1 MSRTKSKSQRN
12 REPLR
17 LAFYGLATSELDIF
31 TEVRRRERS
40 SLVLVVDPGPMAIA
54 KRLAEIAGVQAS
66 SDPWDL
72 TKAEV
77 DWIVTGKLVRAPGAP
92 LRRARE
98 GGVTVLDVAE
108 AVKRLEGLECR
119 GDVADSLAAELE
131 PSAAGAAKAA
141 SGSTQRP
148 TLGER
153 EQPGVK
159 SKAAVPDSEESAFAV
174 AREDWAPPLYE
185 KAVAASVGEGE
196 YPKSLPAGEGAASAS
211 ADGAPSLTEA
221 NRAQENA
228 GAGDERVVA
237 EEIEAK
243 EETKASEET
252 KAPGK
257 VKAAKRARDAEE
269 TRGTE
274 VAPAAEESHIA
285 ERISAPEETTTPEE
299 ILVSRGEEPPPDGK
313 SAYRRRRVESPLLR
327 PTEGRFESA
336 HIVNWAL
343 EGMISSVRGSWGV
356 ALARSDGDIHL
367 VERGIDLRAERPDL
381 WEWLRDSVEREG
393 QADAVPPQ
401 GSDKLVWVPLRVNSS
416 LVGVV
421 LLGTHSGS
429 EGFSQSDRLWLEK
442 VGERITS
449 ILCSTASSTVI
460 ETSDSGPIA
469 PDSVWAAPALERAA
483 WAREWLREHFEAAG
497 CWLFATLE
505 DSPEPRLIDEDWGSA
520 SPPFFSSTVR
530 EAMEL
535 YEPQVWVELGGERC
549 HVIQPLA
556 PWGVKWLVVLEGVP
570 WRGEGTATLARL
582 KKYAATLARVL
593 KNT

>member
-1 MSRTKSKSQRN
+1 
-12 REPLR
+12 
-17 LAFYGLATSELDIF
+17 
-31 TEVRRRERS
+31 
-40 SLVLVVDPGPMAIA
+40 
-54 KRLAEIAGVQAS
+54 
-66 SDPWDL
+66 
-72 TKAEV
+72 
-77 DWIVTGKLVRAPGAP
+77 
-92 LRRARE
+92 
-98 GGVTVLDVAE
+98 VTVLDVAE
-108 AVKRLEGLECR
+108 AVKQLEGLEHR
-119 GDVADSLAAELE
+119 GDVADSLAAEREL
-131 PSAAGAAKAA
+131 SAAGAAKAA

-148 TLGER
+148 TPGER
-153 EQPGVK
+153 EPSGVK
-159 SKAAVPDSEESAFAV
+159 SKAAVPDREEPAFGIAQ
-174 AREDWAPPLYE
+174 EDWAPPLYE
-185 KAVAASVGEGE
+185 KVVAASVGEGV
-196 YPKSLPAGEGAASAS
+196 ASAR
-211 ADGAPSLTEA
+211 ADGAPSLAEA
-221 NRAQENA
+221 QRAHE
-228 GAGDERVVA
+228 GTGTGDERVVS
-237 EEIEAK
+237 EEIEVK

-257 VKAAKRARDAEE
+257 IKAAKKTEASEE

-299 ILVSRGEEPPPDGK
+299 ILVTRGEGPPPDGK
-313 SAYRRRRVESPLLR
+313 SAYRRPRVESPLFR
-327 PTEGRFESA
+327 PTEGRFESS

-343 EGMISSVRGSWGV
+343 EGMISSVKGSWGV

-381 WEWLRDSVEREG
+381 WKWLRDSVEREG

-401 GSDKLVWVPLRVNSS
+401 DSDKLVWVPLRVNSS

-460 ETSDSGPIA
+460 ETSDSGPVA

-483 WAREWLREHFEAAG
+483 WAREWLKEHFEAAG
-497 CWLFATLE
+497 CWLFAALE

-520 SPPFFSSTVR
+520 APPFFSSTLR
-530 EAMEL
+530 EVMEL
-535 YEPQVWVELGGERC
+535 YEPQVWIELGGERC

-556 PWGVKWLVVLEGVP
+556 PWGVKWLVVLEGMP